1 MPTESTALG
10 MRLVTGDAGFVGC
23 HALQNWP
30 QAVGLAQCAGQAVDI
45 RDKAALLRVL
55 AKIAPKEVLHL
66 AGISFVPD
74 ALKNPRLT
82 YEVNFLG
89 TLNLLE
95 ALAETGFTGRFLF
108 VSSGDAYGLA
118 SENELPLCET
128 HPLRPRNPYAVSKAA
143 AEALCYQWS
152 QMGPFEVIVAR
163 PFNHIGPGQ
172 SAQFAISDFA
182 RQIAEIAAGRR
193 EPVLRVGNIDVTRDF
208 SDVRD
213 VLAAYD
219 ALFASGDNGAIYNV
233 CSGVERSVRS
243 LLERLLQLAQ
253 VQADVRHEPS
263 RWRPAEQPRVCA
275 SHEKLSARTGWQ
287 PAQQIDDTLLRL
299 FEYWEME
306 IGK

>member
-1 MPTESTALG
+1 
-10 MRLVTGDAGFVGC
+10 
-23 HALQNWP
+23 
-30 QAVGLAQCAGQAVDI
+30 
-45 RDKAALLRVL
+45 
-55 AKIAPKEVLHL
+55 
-66 AGISFVPD
+66 
-74 ALKNPRLT
+74 
-82 YEVNFLG
+82 
-89 TLNLLE
+89 
-95 ALAETGFTGRFLF
+95 